1 MSPLEVYQ
9 TYLAF
14 KNHFTKDNYDY
25 FKYCGKT
32 KASKTAFNNRKD
44 RYFFERMSRKKSD
57 DEIQR
62 FFLANFSQSQDPS
75 RLWIGEMIDSGE
87 KVYVDWLKK
96 IQSLQYLFKTEAE
109 VFVDKKNFDKIFSV
123 SGGSHSVILKKYLQ
137 GAISLET
144 LVLLDM
150 ILGFSKNHDK
160 NLFDPVWETVSLK
173 IKKYKPF
180 LNIDI
185 KSYKNVLREIVCE

>member
-1 MSPLEVYQ
+1 MTPLEVYQ

-25 FKYCGKT
+25 FRYCGKT
-32 KASKTAFNNRKD
+32 KASKASFNKRKD

-62 FFLANFSQSQDPS
+62 FFLANFSQSQDPQ
-75 RLWIGEMIDSGE
+75 RLWIGEIIDSGDA
-87 KVYVDWLKK
+87 VYTEWLKK
-96 IQSLQYLFKTEAE
+96 IQSLKYLFKTEAE
-109 VFVDKKNFDKIFSV
+109 VFINKENFDKMFSV
-123 SGGSHSVILKKYLQ
+123 SGGSHSDVLKKHLK

-150 ILGFSKNHDK
+150 ILGFSKRHDK
-160 NLFDPVWETVSLK
+160 QLFDPVWETVSFK
-173 IKKYKPF
+173 MKKYKPF

-185 KSYKNVLREIVCE
+185 KDYKETLREIVCE

>member
-62 FFLANFSQSQDPS
+62 FFLANFSQSQDPD
-75 RLWIGEMIDSGE
+75 RLWIGEIIDSGE
-87 KVYVDWLKK
+87 KVYVEWLKK

-185 KSYKNVLREIVCE
+185 KSYKSVLREIVCE

>member
-1 MSPLEVYQ
+1 MTPLEVYQ

-32 KASKTAFNNRKD
+32 KASKTSFNNRKD
-44 RYFFERMSRKKSD
+44 RYFIERMSRKKSD

-62 FFLANFSQSQDPS
+62 FFLANFSQCQDPA
-75 RLWIGEMIDSGE
+75 RLWIGEIIDSGE

-96 IQSLQYLFKTEAE
+96 IQSLQYLFKTESE
-109 VFVDKKNFDKIFSV
+109 VFLDRKNFDKMFSV

-160 NLFDPVWETVSLK
+160 NLFDPVWETVSFK
-173 IKKYKPF
+173 MKKYKPF

-185 KSYKNVLREIVCE
+185 KSYKNVLREMVCE